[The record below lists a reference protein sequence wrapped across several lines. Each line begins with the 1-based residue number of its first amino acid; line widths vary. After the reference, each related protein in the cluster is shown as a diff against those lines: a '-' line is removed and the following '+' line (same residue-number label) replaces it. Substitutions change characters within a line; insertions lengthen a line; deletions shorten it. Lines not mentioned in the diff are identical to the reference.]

1 MLIISFSVERPE
13 ESPRSLHYLLLSGLT
28 ADGVETYL
36 SVLFDDDKVNSV
48 VMLGGGTARAEVIAD
63 NESKC
68 SCLVWVSI

>member
-1 MLIISFSVERPE
+1 M
-13 ESPRSLHYLLLSGLT
+13 LLSGLIDGTT

-63 NESKC
+63 NESKWLC
-68 SCLVWVSI
+68 G

>member
-1 MLIISFSVERPE
+1 MLIIPFLEPGE
-13 ESPRSLHYLLLSGLT
+13 SLHYLLLSGLIDGTT

-63 NESKC
+63 NESKW
-68 SCLVWVSI
+68 LPMLG